1 MKEVPEIIEFEEDL
15 VDDDA
20 FSFSK
25 EDSFSSPPEQ
35 TAEGEDEENEE
46 KSDPCEKKIEIPS
59 EFKPC
64 KNKDDIPMQELCLLT
79 GAVTERLSAIGV
91 THRNTVIR
99 YTSAFY
105 DLLTVK
111 KDLTNDR
118 YLYTEE
124 SVRQL
129 AFIINDVK
137 NSGRSFKQELE
148 YLRSHDGAKVMAVA
162 SDNVNVFEKMFT
174 QMQNNI
180 IQANTAQIQEM
191 YQALLS
197 HLDENNA
204 ALLEDKR
211 TAQIEEKMQHHEE
224 ILLSIVEQK
233 DAEIRELKEQLEQ
246 AKKKKPFWKR

>member
-1 MKEVPEIIEFEEDL
+1 MQDIQEIIDIEEDV
-15 VDDDA
+15 VDVDEDA

-25 EDSFSSPPEQ
+25 EDNISLPPEQ
-35 TAEGEDEENEE
+35 VDEDAENEKTE
-46 KSDPCEKKIEIPS
+46 FHEKIEIPS

-64 KNKDDIPMQELCLLT
+64 KNKDDIPMQDLCLLT
-79 GAVTERLSAIGV
+79 GTVTEKLGAIGV
-91 THRNTVIR
+91 THRNTVLR
-99 YTSAFY
+99 YTGAFY

-124 SVRQL
+124 SVKQL

-148 YLRSHDGAKVMAVA
+148 FLQSRAGAKVMAVA
-162 SDNVNVFEKMFT
+162 SDNVNVLEKMFN

-180 IQANTAQIQEM
+180 IRANSAQIQEM
-191 YQALLS
+191 YQELRS

-211 TAQIEEKMQHHEE
+211 TTQIEERMQRHEE

-233 DAEIRELKEQLEQ
+233 DEEIRELKEQLEL